1 MNGAHI
7 RIVNIRKNFGKVCVI
22 EGVNCDI
29 RESEFIVILGP
40 SGCGKSTLLRIIAG
54 LETAT
59 EGEIYIGGKIMNQV
73 EPKDRNIAMVFQN
86 YALYPHMTVWNN
98 MAYGLKDRKMPKT
111 EIEARVKKA
120 ADILGL
126 DGLMQRTPRQLSG
139 GQRQRVAMGRAIVR
153 NPAAFLFD
161 EPLSNLDA
169 KLRVQMRLEIKKLH
183 QSVRTTSIY
192 VTHDQVEAMTLADRL
207 IVMNAGKFD
216 HVGTPMD
223 VYERPAT
230 LFVAGFIGSPA
241 MNIIPMELSS
251 EEDAVKIPGGSWL
264 PLAGRL
270 MNARNKSVMVG
281 MRPEHITLAQGEME
295 SFQIPVE
302 FVEVLG
308 ADTLVHGPLNGE
320 SQLTIRLPGS
330 FKVSEGDKL
339 KLRIRPEDLHMF
351 DSRTGLRL
359 MTHSNPNRR
368 LHGQML

>member
-1 MNGAHI
+1 MNEAHI
-7 RIVNIRKNFGKVCVI
+7 RIVGIKKDFGKIRVI
-22 EGVNCDI
+22 EGVSCDI

-59 EGEIYIGGKIMNQV
+59 EGEIHIGGKIMNDV

-98 MAYGLKDRKMPKT
+98 MAYGLKVRKMPKH
-111 EIEARVKKA
+111 EIEERVKKA
-120 ADILGL
+120 ADILEL
-126 DGLMQRTPRQLSG
+126 NGLMQRTPRQLSG

-153 NPAAFLFD
+153 DPAAFLFD

-183 QSVRTTSIY
+183 QSVQTTSIY

-223 VYERPAT
+223 VYDRPAT

-241 MNIIPMELSS
+241 MNIIPMELAP
-251 EEDAVKIPGGSWL
+251 EGNAVKIPGGPML
-264 PLAGRL
+264 PLAARVG
-270 MNARNKSVMVG
+270 NAGERTVMVG
-281 MRPEHITLAQGEME
+281 MRPEHITLAGGEAGI
-295 SFQIPVE
+295 FQMPVE
-302 FVEVLG
+302 LVEVLG
-308 ADTLVHGPLNGE
+308 ADTLVHGPLDGGN
-320 SQLTIRLPGS
+320 QLTIRLPGS
-330 FKVSEGDKL
+330 MSVGRGDKL
-339 KLRIRPEDLHMF
+339 NLTIRPENLHIF
-351 DSRTGLRL
+351 DRATGLRL
-359 MTHSNPNRR
+359 
-368 LHGQML
+368 